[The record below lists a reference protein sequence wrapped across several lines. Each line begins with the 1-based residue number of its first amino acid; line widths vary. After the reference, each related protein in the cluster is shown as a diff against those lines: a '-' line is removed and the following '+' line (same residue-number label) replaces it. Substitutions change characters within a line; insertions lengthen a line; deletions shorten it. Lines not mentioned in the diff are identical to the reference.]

1 MAELLQR
8 IGSAEIAEWA
18 AEYMLRNKDEA
29 AAYERAREEAES
41 DRGR

>member
-8 IGSAEIAEWA
+8 IGSAEIAEWG
-18 AEYMLRNKDEA
+18 AEYRLRNEDEA